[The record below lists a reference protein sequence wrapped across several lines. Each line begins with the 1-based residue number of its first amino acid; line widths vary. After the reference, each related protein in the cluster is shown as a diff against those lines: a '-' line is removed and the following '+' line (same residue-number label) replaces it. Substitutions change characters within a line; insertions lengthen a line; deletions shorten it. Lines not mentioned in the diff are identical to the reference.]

1 MLRRVYQ
8 ALANYYKIAIG
19 AGELSGFDFDIQE
32 FAGIFGL
39 PVNETHYA
47 LKLLEE
53 EGFVQLS
60 ESFGDSS
67 KIHFLVDNRQ
77 LYDFQIRYQEMDSF
91 IKLILRMY
99 GGELFTEYVRISE
112 TELAQI
118 HFANV
123 PEILRKL
130 KFLAEREIID
140 YEPRRDR
147 PQLTFLTPRYDSS
160 LLPLNVFEIQKRKDR
175 DLQKAQA
182 VIRYA
187 SHTKRCRTLLLL
199 EYFHEYDAEEC
210 GVCDICIQNR
220 KNEAARDAVVDDWG
234 EQITHFLYREG
245 PMLPAELSR
254 AFENLP
260 GEVFLKA
267 LQELIQEEAIHYNE
281 QGMLTPT
288 NKTQP

>member
-1 MLRRVYQ
+1 
-8 ALANYYKIAIG
+8 
-19 AGELSGFDFDIQE
+19 
-32 FAGIFGL
+32 
-39 PVNETHYA
+39 
-47 LKLLEE
+47 
-53 EGFVQLS
+53 
-60 ESFGDSS
+60 
-67 KIHFLVDNRQ
+67 
-77 LYDFQIRYQEMDSF
+77 
-91 IKLILRMY
+91 MY

-140 YEPRRDR
+140 YEPRRDK

-160 LLPLNVFEIQKRKDR
+160 LLPLNVFEIQKKKDR

-220 KNEAARDAVVDDWG
+220 KNETMRDAIGDADLA
-234 EQITHFLYREG
+234 ERIIAQLHREG
-245 PMLPAELSR
+245 PMLPAELSQ

-260 GEVFLKA
+260 GDMFLKA

-281 QGMLTPT
+281 QGMLIPT

>member
-1 MLRRVYQ
+1 
-8 ALANYYKIAIG
+8 
-19 AGELSGFDFDIQE
+19 LSGYDFDIQE

-60 ESFGDSS
+60 ESFGDAS

-118 HFANV
+118 HFATV

-140 YEPRRDR
+140 YEPRRDK

-175 DLQKAQA
+175 DLGKAQA

-199 EYFHEYDAEEC
+199 EYFHEFDAEEC

-220 KNEAARDAVVDDWG
+220 KNEAVRNSAG
-234 EQITHFLYREG
+234 EAGLSDQIIDFLNSEG

-254 AFENLP
+254 AFEMLP
-260 GEVFLKA
+260 GDLFLKA

-281 QGMLTPT
+281 QGLLTPT
-288 NKTQP
+288 NKTQL